1 MVMSA
6 DLDLVTGFQV
16 EAALY
21 ERTLTSADR
30 SEALAAFQER
40 RPAAFKGE

>member
-1 MVMSA
+1 MSL
-6 DLDLVTGFQV
+6 DLDLRSGIEA

-30 SEALAAFQER
+30 AEAVQAFADK
-40 RPAAFKGE
+40 RPPTFSGR